1 MKTKLW
7 IIDFIYFFSYT
18 KQRNRKGRAKYA
30 CYHKLIIAFYHTWS
44 FYQLYDWS
52 HVVNYSLIILSCI
65 KIVSFVVNCIINNWI
80 LSTNEINIKRQLS
93 TYFAFLFH
101 FIFKYKLWV
110 FMIQFWFF
118 FINGR
123 LCSSLMIKL
132 PLWSRIL
139 TTYAHYRILWH

>member
-30 CYHKLIIAFYHTWS
+30 CYHKLIIA

-101 FIFKYKLWV
+101 FIYGILHFV
-110 FMIQFWFF
+110 
-118 FINGR
+118 INR
-123 LCSSLMIKL
+123 RPESSFTIKL
-132 PLWSRIL
+132 FHLWSRIL
-139 TTYAHYRILWH
+139 TTNVHYRILCH

>member
-7 IIDFIYFFSYT
+7 IIDFIYLFSYT

-52 HVVNYSLIILSCI
+52 HVVNYSFIILSCI

-80 LSTNEINIKRQLS
+80 WSTNEINIKRQLS

-101 FIFKYKLWV
+101 FIYGYNIWT
-110 FMIQFWFF
+110 FMVKFYILSLIGGQRV
-118 FINGR
+118 R
-123 LCSSLMIKL
+123 L
-132 PLWSRIL
+132 R
-139 TTYAHYRILWH
+139 